1 MNLPI
6 DNAFASNSNSGPG
19 EAERT
24 LRIIAGLPA
33 PEGLEDRIM
42 DALSRAPRTA
52 SVLPWPEGKRGGWM
66 GGSLIRG
73 AAAAAIVFVVGGG
86 SWTVYSRAHPPQAPK
101 VIAMP
106 RVAAPRGFAT
116 GGAMRTP
123 QTLNGPTLAHP
134 VQAPQRQV
142 SAPAAKKP
150 QKRGKAA
157 ASKAPAK

>member
-1 MNLPI
+1 MNSPI

-33 PEGLEDRIM
+33 PEGLEERIM
-42 DALSRAPRTA
+42 DVLNNAPPTA
-52 SVLPWPEGKRGGWM
+52 NVLPWRQGKRGGWI
-66 GGSLIRG
+66 GGSLVRG

-86 SWTVYSRAHPPQAPK
+86 SWTVYSRVHPPPAPK

-106 RVAAPRGFAT
+106 RVAASGGFAT

-134 VQAPQRQV
+134 VKAPQGQAP
-142 SAPAAKKP
+142 APAARKP
-150 QKRGKAA
+150 QKRSKSA
-157 ASKAPAK
+157 ASKATAK